1 MASLFGINDCH
12 KPKKNTK
19 KNYWPK
25 SAYAVTKKVRQGLA
39 SGKSLSKFKN
49 YILFPSAKGQTKGG
63 VDLAPAYLSKYIH
76 KGAGVKKVLVPDTG
90 DLMQNLDGLYKANAA
105 LKGKRVNIGGDH
117 SMSIATIAYTLN
129 AYPGAKVIYF
139 DAHGDINTYKSSK
152 SKHYHGMPLSFVTG
166 LNSNS
171 HFSYVKEKLP
181 FADILYIGSRCWDRF
196 EVDQVYKRN
205 IRFLEPAAINND
217 FANSLQL
224 IRDFVGS
231 GPVHV
236 SFDVDSIDP
245 KYIPSTGTPVKNGL
259 ELSLA
264 KQILKVL
271 YPQTV
276 NLDITELNMALGPTK
291 KDGEKSGRNTV
302 KLFRQF
308 L

>member
-25 SAYAVTKKVRQGLA
+25 NMTKKVRRQGSSL
-39 SGKSLSKFKN
+39 SLSKFKN

-63 VDLAPAYLSKYIH
+63 VDMAPAYLSKYIH
-76 KGAGVKKVLVPDTG
+76 KGAGVKKVMVADTG
-90 DLMQNLDGLYKANAA
+90 DLMQNLAGLYNANAA

-166 LNSNS
+166 LNDMDK
-171 HFSYVKEKLP
+171 HTMPYVKEKLP
-181 FADILYIGSRCWDRF
+181 FTDILYIGSRCWDRF
-196 EVDQVYKRN
+196 EVDQVYKHN

-291 KDGEKSGRNTV
+291 KDGLKSGINTV

>member
-1 MASLFGINDCH
+1 MSLFGINDCH

-25 SAYAVTKKVRQGLA
+25 SATTMMTKKMKVVVGPISA
-39 SGKSLSKFKN
+39 SKFKN

-63 VDLAPAYLSKYIH
+63 VDTAPAYLSKYIH
-76 KGAGVKKVLVPDTG
+76 KGAGVKKVVVADTG
-90 DLMQNLDGLYKANAA
+90 DLMQNLADLYKANAA
-105 LKGKRVNIGGDH
+105 MKGKRVNIGGDH

-166 LNSNS
+166 LNSDK

-196 EVDQVYKRN
+196 EVDQVYKHN

-271 YPQTV
+271 YKQTV

-291 KDGEKSGRNTV
+291 KDGLKSGRNTV
-302 KLFRQF
+302 KLFREF